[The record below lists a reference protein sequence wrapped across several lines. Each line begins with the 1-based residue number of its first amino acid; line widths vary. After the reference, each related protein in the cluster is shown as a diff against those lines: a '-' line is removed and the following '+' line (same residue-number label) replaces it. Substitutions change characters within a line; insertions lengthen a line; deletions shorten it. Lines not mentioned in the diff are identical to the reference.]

1 MPFTETQRQ
10 KVQEL
15 LEPLQERFPALQ
27 QNLPLALDTKQRLAE
42 IASEFQVAKHLIV
55 KAVGVLTQRAAYQ
68 KALAAPNSMRHTL
81 EGVPVEPVSEDHR
94 AFAQQKIDAYRERNA
109 SPARRPSA
117 KAAKAQKA
125 QKAQT
130 ATELSADLL
139 LEIVTMAIPGKLDVT
154 LKINELPTVKPT
166 SAQTVAFAVR
176 ADQRTVLVEL
186 KNKAWNNLK
195 NTADGYPQ
203 WVASITGKIGAEIE
217 GGFRLENPAV
227 QIFEKKAK
235 AASAE
240 ASAPTPT
247 STPVP
252 TPAPTPALPSIN
264 TQKPL
269 IKLRKPT
276 P

>member
-1 MPFTETQRQ
+1 MPFTETQHQ
-10 KVQEL
+10 KVQAL
-15 LEPLQERFPALQ
+15 LEPLRERFPALQ

-42 IASEFQVAKHLIV
+42 IAAQFQVAKHLII
-55 KAVGVLTQRAAYQ
+55 KAFVVLTQRAAYQ

-81 EGVPVEPVSEDHR
+81 EGVPVEPVSEEHR
-94 AFAQQKIDAYRERNA
+94 AFAQQKIDAFRERSA
-109 SPARRPSA
+109 SPQARRPSTKAATA
-117 KAAKAQKA
+117 KAA
-125 QKAQT
+125 T

-186 KNKAWNNLK
+186 KNKTWNNLK

-247 STPVP
+247 PVP